1 MRGFNIFGTMA
12 KPRGWLIALLQI
24 VIWSSF
30 LILPYYMV
38 PQRLIEA
45 LQNPAAI
52 GPLPDNW
59 AVSTL
64 LSTLPF
70 NISLILMFYLHH
82 YFLFDR
88 LVLRKKQPL
97 YFFIIVV
104 LFATC
109 LIIGYYSKYL
119 FFNFLPEF
127 QRDLSIRDFVRY
139 FTWFMLV
146 LLASLG
152 LKLLSQ
158 WNRAE
163 KRAAEIENERLRTEL
178 SMLLAQINP
187 HFLFNSLNTVYSLSI
202 KKSDAA
208 PEAVLKLSHLFR
220 YVIEDGSNETVN
232 LEQEVNYLHNYI
244 DMQKLRVTPNTPI
257 NFDITG
263 NPATV
268 NVAPLLYLP
277 LVENAFK
284 YGISNS
290 EPSAINI
297 KLDCSPSKVEFNIS
311 NRKFETTGKR
321 STGIGLNN
329 VRRRLQLL
337 YPDNHTL
344 EINESI
350 EVYSVTLTINL
361 V

>member
-1 MRGFNIFGTMA
+1 MRWFNIFGAMA
-12 KPRGWLIALLQI
+12 KPRGWLIALLQA
-24 VIWSSF
+24 VIWTSF

-38 PQRLIEA
+38 PTRLIEA
-45 LQNPAAI
+45 LQNPQMLA
-52 GPLPDNW
+52 PLPDNW
-59 AVSTL
+59 AINTFL
-64 LSTLPF
+64 ATLPF
-70 NISLILMFYLHH
+70 NISLIVMFYLHH
-82 YFLFDR
+82 YILFDK
-88 LVLRKKQPL
+88 LVPRRKPAL
-97 YFFIIVV
+97 YIFSIVIM
-104 LFATC
+104 FMAC
-109 LIIGYYSKYL
+109 LIIGYYSKYM
-119 FFNFLPEF
+119 FFNVLAEF
-127 QRDLSIRDFVRY
+127 QRDLSFRDFVKY
-139 FTWFMLV
+139 LTWYMLV

-220 YVIEDGSNETVN
+220 YVIEDGSNATVN
-232 LEQEVNYLHNYI
+232 LEQEINYLHNYI
-244 DMQKLRVTPNTPI
+244 DMQKLRVTPNTAI
-257 NFDITG
+257 RFDITG
-263 NPATV
+263 NPSGV

-297 KLDCSPSKVEFNIS
+297 KLDCSPEKVVFKIS

-337 YPDNHTL
+337 YPENHSL
-344 EINESI
+344 EINETI
-350 EVYSVTLTINL
+350 DLYSVTLTINL

>member
-1 MRGFNIFGTMA
+1 MRWFNIFGAMA
-12 KPRGWLIALLQI
+12 KPRGWLIALLQT
-24 VIWSSF
+24 VIWTSF

-38 PQRLIEA
+38 PNRLIEA
-45 LQNPAAI
+45 FQNPGSM
-52 GPLPDNW
+52 GPIPSNW
-59 AVSTL
+59 AFNSF
-64 LSTLPF
+64 LSTIPF
-70 NISLILMFYLHH
+70 NLSLIAMFYLHH
-82 YFLFDR
+82 YVLFDK
-88 LVLRKKQPL
+88 LVPRRKHSL
-97 YFFIIVV
+97 YALIV
-104 LFATC
+104 LIMFAAC
-109 LIIGYYSKYL
+109 MVIGYYSKYM
-119 FFNFLPEF
+119 FFDFLAEF

-220 YVIEDGSNETVN
+220 YVIEDGSNATVN

-297 KLDCSPSKVEFNIS
+297 KLDCSPEKVVFNVN

-337 YPDNHTL
+337 YPDNHAL
-344 EINESI
+344 EINETI